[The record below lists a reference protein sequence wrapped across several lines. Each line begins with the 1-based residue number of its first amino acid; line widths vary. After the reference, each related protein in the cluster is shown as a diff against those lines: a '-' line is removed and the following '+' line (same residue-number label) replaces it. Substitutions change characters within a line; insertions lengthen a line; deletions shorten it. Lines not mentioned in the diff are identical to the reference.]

1 MRDLFINRIYRLC
14 PLRKGYT
21 AAERVVLLIILIATF
36 SLWKAGVNSSIR
48 AQTLNLSQF
57 GIEEGL
63 PQSSVY
69 TMLQDKQ
76 GNIWVGTMNGV
87 SKYNGLNFENFNK
100 KNGLSENRV
109 TASCLDAKGNIWF
122 GHWSGG
128 ITKYDAIAK
137 TFTDVVPGSYK
148 LSKRITSIVSD
159 DAGTLWFGTDGQGL
173 LKYEKGNFEVFTL
186 KNGLLSDA
194 VTDLMVYKDGVVWI
208 GTPNGIMTY
217 KNKLTPLDKDFPSQS
232 ITSLFMDTRNNIWVG
247 TSDYGLM
254 RINASDKQLTVYNTT
269 HGLASNNI
277 TTIYQSDNGS
287 IFIGT
292 YDGGVSKYL
301 PQLEANNY
309 KGYIFQTISTQHGL
323 SNNRVLSIIQDRE
336 KNIWIGTFFN
346 LNQYFDEQ
354 FEIYG
359 DNEGLPNSLVWS
371 VIEGGN
377 KDYWIGTEGGLFQF
391 IPDAYEASAKMIE
404 SAPDA
409 NSKSRGAYRFI
420 RHTGKDG
427 QILNTSALYRDMKG
441 NIWFTDF
448 GQGVSRLN
456 PSTGDIKQYTTENG
470 LPVNEVYAINGDKDS
485 NVWIG
490 TNKGGLLKFNINT
503 EKFVQYTTEEG
514 IGSNQIYTIYRDS
527 KDRMWFG
534 ALSGDLTMYDP
545 NNLPKKG
552 GLFRVFSEK
561 NGYASKF
568 TICITEDGQGNL
580 WFGTYDLGVYKY
592 DPLALLESGGQLFK
606 NYSTKDGL
614 SSNTPF
620 LLVSDSKSNLWIG
633 SGLGIDKFDL
643 RNETV
648 KHYEKEDGFLGVEI
662 NPNASCKDSDGN
674 LWFGS
679 IIGLVKYNSRLER
692 NNLVEPVTS
701 IRKPRLFFQEAEI
714 PNDHV
719 FSWTQNHFTFDF
731 VGTSLTNP
739 KRVKYRYMLQGLDT
753 DWSPVVK
760 ENSVT
765 YPNLAPGEYTFKVRS
780 CNNDGV
786 WNSLPSTFQFVI
798 KPPFWQTTW
807 FYVILSIVVFSF
819 ILFFIK
825 LRERVLRKEN
835 LILERKVAERTEV
848 ISKQN
853 IEIEKKNTSITD
865 NIEYAQNIQQAIL
878 PSEEELNRQ
887 FKEYFILYKPKD
899 IVSGDFYWVHEE
911 KERVLLAVADCT
923 GHGVSGAFVSLMGHN
938 LLNNAINEKHDATPA
953 EILFTLNDKI
963 LNTLRQNSKNTS
975 AKYGMDIALISVSKT
990 LTMGP
995 SKIQEEG
1002 MEETNIAQQL
1012 VEGYT
1017 LQYSGAHN
1025 PLLIYRNGECIQ
1037 LKSNPRSIGSYKKGA
1052 EQGFNNHT
1060 VHVKKGDVLY
1070 MFSDG
1075 YVDQLGG
1082 PENKKI
1088 FAQPF
1093 RDLLQ
1098 SVSGLEMTEQRRM
1111 LDEKLENWKGG
1122 QSQTDDVLVVGIRI

>member
-1 MRDLFINRIYRLC
+1 MNRYNIYTKNISGGGAHC
-14 PLRKGYT
+14 F
-21 AAERVVLLIILIATF
+21 AAAAKFFLYVLMVLLLAPC
-36 SLWKAGVNSSIR
+36 SLD

-100 KNGLSENRV
+100 KDGLAENRV
-109 TASCLDAKGNIWF
+109 TSACLDNNGDIWF

-128 ITKYDAIAK
+128 ITKYDAVAK
-137 TFTDVVPGSYK
+137 KFSEVLPTEIS
-148 LSKRITSIVSD
+148 LSKTITSIVADKS
-159 DAGTLWFGTDGQGL
+159 GTMWFATEGQGIM
-173 LKYEKGNFEVFTL
+173 KMEKGVFSKLTV
-186 KNGLLSDA
+186 KDGLLSDA
-194 VTDLMVYKDGVVWI
+194 VSSLMVYKDGTLWI
-208 GTPNGIMTY
+208 GTSNGIMLL
-217 KNKLTPLDKDFPSQS
+217 KSKLQKLDAILPSVS
-232 ITSLFMDTRNNIWVG
+232 ITDLFCDVKGNIWVG
-247 TSDYGLM
+247 TSDYGLI
-254 RINASDKQLTVYNTT
+254 RINASDKALKVYNTT
-269 HGLASNNI
+269 HGLASNNVN
-277 TTIYQSDNGS
+277 TIYQADNGN

-301 PQLEANNY
+301 PALEANNY
-309 KGYIFQTISTQHGL
+309 KGAIFQTISTQHGL

-371 VIEGGN
+371 VIEGDN
-377 KDYWIGTEGGLFQF
+377 NDYWIGTEGGLFQF
-391 IPDAYEASAKMIE
+391 IPNASAT
-404 SAPDA
+404 PDNA
-409 NSKSRGAYRFI
+409 KGEETKGGVGKSKGTFRFI
-420 RHTGKDG
+420 RHTGKEG
-427 QILNTSALYRDMKG
+427 EVLNTSALYKDVKG

-456 PSTGDIKQYTTENG
+456 PATGDIKLYSTETG
-470 LPVNEVYAINGDKDS
+470 LPVNEIYSINGDKDG

-490 TNKGGLLKFNINT
+490 TNKGGLLKFDIAT
-503 EKFVQYTTEEG
+503 EKFVQYTTDEG
-514 IGSNQIYTIYRDS
+514 MGSNQIYTIYHDS

-534 ALSGDLTMYDP
+534 GLSGSLTMYDP
-545 NNLPKKG
+545 NNLPKQG
-552 GLFRVFSEK
+552 GLFRTFNEK

-580 WFGTYDLGVYKY
+580 WFGTYDQGVYKY
-592 DPLALLESGGQLFK
+592 DPLALLERNGVLFK
-606 NYSTKDGL
+606 NYSIKQGL

-620 LLVSDSKSNLWIG
+620 LLVCDTKSNLWIG

-662 NPNASCKDSDGN
+662 NPNAACKDKDGN

-701 IRKPRLFFQEAEI
+701 IRNPRIYFQAVEI
-714 PNDHV
+714 PEDHV
-719 FSWTQNHFTFDF
+719 FPWTQNHFTFDF

-739 KRVKYRYMLQGLDT
+739 KRVKYRYMLEGLDN

-765 YPNLAPGEYTFKVRS
+765 YPNLEPGEYTFKVRS
-780 CNNDGV
+780 CNNDGI
-786 WNSLPSTFQFVI
+786 WNSLPITYHFVI
-798 KPPFWQTTW
+798 KPPFWQTTL
-807 FYVILSIVVFSF
+807 FYILLGIVVISG
-819 ILFFIK
+819 IIFFIK

-835 LILERKVAERTEV
+835 IILERKVAERTEV
-848 ISKQN
+848 ISKQSE
-853 IEIEKKNTSITD
+853 EIEKKNVSITD
-865 NIEYAQNIQQAIL
+865 NIEYAQNIQKAIL
-878 PSEEELNRQ
+878 PSEEEISRLLRGH
-887 FKEYFILYKPKD
+887 FILYKPKD

-911 KERVLLAVADCT
+911 KDRVLIAVADCT
-923 GHGVSGAFVSLMGHN
+923 GHGVSGAFVSVMGHN
-938 LLNNAINEKHDATPA
+938 LLNNAINDHHMATPA
-953 EILFTLNDKI
+953 EILYILNDKI
-963 LNTLRQNSKNTS
+963 LNTLRQNTKNTS
-975 AKYGMDIALISVSKT
+975 AKYGMDIALISISKHVSK
-990 LTMGP
+990 GP
-995 SKIQEEG
+995 ANPPKEEG
-1002 MEETNIAQQL
+1002 TETALI
-1012 VEGYT
+1012 EGYE
-1017 LQYSGAHN
+1017 LQYAGAHN
-1025 PLLIYRNGECIQ
+1025 PLLIYRNNECIQ
-1037 LKSNPRSIGSYKKGA
+1037 LKANPRSIGSYKKTG
-1052 EQGFNNHT
+1052 EQGFTNHT
-1060 VHVKKGDVLY
+1060 FHVQKDDMLY

-1093 RDLLQ
+1093 RDILQ
-1098 SVSGLEMTEQRRM
+1098 FISGFEMTEQRRI

-1122 QSQTDDVLVVGIRI
+1122 QSQTDDVLVVGIRV